1 MSWSTLQTD
10 KKKTSRQMLKMGYT
24 TSYMFPDTYQ
34 ERHAF
39 CQSLFSFQ
47 QCSKIY
53 KTRKNHEIELK
64 WRKAAVYS
72 RFHKKLLDTY
82 YQFISFFLKK
92 SLKKQLYFFVCLLI
106 WTANDITSN
115 LLKKKKYETWRSFLV
130 SFKRWQK

>member
-10 KKKTSRQMLKMGYT
+10 KKKTSRQMSKMGYT

-53 KTRKNHEIELK
+53 KTRKDHNIVCSYLNVTTFAFGNFKIISGHSFANYMNI
-64 WRKAAVYS
+64 
-72 RFHKKLLDTY
+72 FHKT
-82 YQFISFFLKK
+82 
-92 SLKKQLYFFVCLLI
+92 
-106 WTANDITSN
+106 
-115 LLKKKKYETWRSFLV
+115 
-130 SFKRWQK
+130 

>member
-53 KTRKNHEIELK
+53 KTRKDHTIELK
-64 WRKAAVYS
+64 WNEEKPLFILDFFHKNSQILSIRFLFS
-72 RFHKKLLDTY
+72 RFEKKNCLY
-82 YQFISFFLKK
+82 VFHNWCFISL
-92 SLKKQLYFFVCLLI
+92 FVCLFEQQMISRLI
-106 WTANDITSN
+106 FKE
-115 LLKKKKYETWRSFLV
+115 KKNMRLEIF
-130 SFKRWQK
+130 